1 MGDTSNAA
9 PLRRAA
15 CLLGGALATGSV
27 GVVVQAAE
35 APRPTASAVAGV
47 SGATTSSSN
56 AATAAADVELLEF
69 LGSDDADPELQQYL
83 ANRVRARDGSDK
95 R

>member
-1 MGDTSNAA
+1 VGETSNAV
-9 PLRRAA
+9 PVRRAA
-15 CLLGGALATGSV
+15 CLLGGALATGMF
-27 GVVVQAAE
+27 GPAVQAAD
-35 APRPTASAVAGV
+35 APRPTTAAVAKA
-47 SGATTSSSN
+47 SGATTSSSS

-83 ANRVRARDGSDK
+83 ANRVGARDGSDK